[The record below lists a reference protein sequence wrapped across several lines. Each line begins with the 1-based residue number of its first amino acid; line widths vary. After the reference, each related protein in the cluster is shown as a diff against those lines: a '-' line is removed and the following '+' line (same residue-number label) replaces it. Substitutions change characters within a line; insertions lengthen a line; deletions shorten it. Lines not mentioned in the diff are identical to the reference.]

1 MNGMCSRTIHLSRK
15 LSQLVVGIGDHGLL
29 SVIELCGLFRHT
41 VARIVFEGA
50 VEHVGRSAVGIAF
63 ALRQQI
69 SDQIVSAGRA
79 EDVALEVAFHA
90 LNLASFIVVIEGAVI
105 LSADRGIRN
114 RSQLFIGRK
123 SRRRSI
129 EQCFGLDTRQVAGH
143 VGNLFKSQ
151 SRGHRRRIPVI
162 DMLCQDLRCGRR
174 IKLRI
179 RIRVERHL
187 QCLACLRCLCGIG
200 DEFLCCH
207 TPHAIVMKGEPSIL
221 LTHQSVLY
229 HHRPIAPVVDDIHRL
244 ASRETFFIDP
254 SPLVVEIDVTVLFG
268 EIALRRKIRSG
279 GE

>member
-1 MNGMCSRTIHLSRK
+1 MNGVCSRTISLADK
-15 LSQLVVGIGDHGLL
+15 LSEIVVGIGDHGLL
-29 SVIELCGLFRHT
+29 SVIELRGLFRHA

-50 VEHVGRSAVGIAF
+50 VEHVGLAAVGIAF

-69 SDQIVSAGRA
+69 SDQIVTAGRA
-79 EDVALEVAFHA
+79 EDVALKIAFHA

-129 EQCFGLDTRQVAGH
+129 KQCFGLDTRQIAGH

-179 RIRVERHL
+179 RIRIE
-187 QCLACLRCLCGIG
+187 
-200 DEFLCCH
+200 
-207 TPHAIVMKGEPSIL
+207 
-221 LTHQSVLY
+221 
-229 HHRPIAPVVDDIHRL
+229 
-244 ASRETFFIDP
+244 
-254 SPLVVEIDVTVLFG
+254 
-268 EIALRRKIRSG
+268 
-279 GE
+279 